1 MSNGVRVLPSI
12 SASLPPIAP
21 SVAPGADEGVRPS
34 GRGSESAPLRKTG
47 LRGPSAPPALRVD
60 ADPAPARGLRLK
72 PVPAGAVPR
81 TANGHPPLKP
91 AGLSPDALRRVA
103 DAGHV
108 AQARGASR
116 IRLTLRPSHL
126 GSLSIEL
133 VMRGPV
139 LRGTIRTETTAA
151 RELILRQLDRL
162 REALEGRGIRVGDL
176 QVQVESQTRRP
187 SGDGRVRARGGRPEG
202 APEEGRRSCLRPGL
216 DILA

>member
-1 MSNGVRVLPSI
+1 MSNGVGVLPSI

-21 SVAPGADEGVRPS
+21 SVAPDADEGVRPAA
-34 GRGSESAPLRKTG
+34 RGSESVPPRKSG
-47 LRGPSAPPALRVD
+47 LRGPSAPSAPRID

-72 PVPAGAVPR
+72 PVSAGAVLR
-81 TANGHPPLKP
+81 TADGHPPVKP
-91 AGLSPDALRRVA
+91 AGLSSDALRRVA

-133 VMRGPV
+133 VLRGPV
-139 LRGTIRTETTAA
+139 LRGTIRTETSAA

-176 QVQVESQTRRP
+176 QVQVESQARRP
-187 SGDGRVRARGGRPEG
+187 AGEGRVRARGGGAEG
-202 APEEGRRSCLRPGL
+202 AAEEGPRSGLRSGL